1 VGDSTLRIVSK
12 TSFFHYFP
20 CNDAFYIS
28 IKYRIFIIY
37 CGGVRLFNPSRFDS
51 WIFLACVGCGMVIVT
66 VMIEEVLLDSP
77 FLQRA

>member
-1 VGDSTLRIVSK
+1 MGDSTLWIVSK
-12 TSFFHYFP
+12 TSFFHYFS